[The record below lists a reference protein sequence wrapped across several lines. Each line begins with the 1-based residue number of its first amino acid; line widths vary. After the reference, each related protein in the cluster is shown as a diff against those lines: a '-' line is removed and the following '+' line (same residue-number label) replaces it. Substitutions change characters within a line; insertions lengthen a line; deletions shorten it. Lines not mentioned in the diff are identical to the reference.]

1 MALKLLVI
9 FAGGGV
15 GATLRYLVTM
25 SLQRPDLKA
34 FPWGTL
40 AANIVGCAVIGF
52 VMAWIG
58 ASEKVKPEVQLA
70 IIVGLLGGFTT
81 FSSFAYEAFRLANA
95 DEWTKAIVYVVVSN
109 VAGIGLAA
117 LTYAFA
123 TRAFFAQP

>member
-15 GATLRYLVTM
+15 GATLRYLVTV

-40 AANIVGCAVIGF
+40 AANIVGCALIGL

-58 ASEKVKPEVQLA
+58 ASERIKPEVQLA
-70 IIVGLLGGFTT
+70 IVVGLLGGFTT
-81 FSSFAYEAFRLANA
+81 FSSFAYEAFRLASA
-95 DEWTKAIVYVVVSN
+95 DEWAKAIIYVVVSN
-109 VAGIGLAA
+109 VVGLGLAA
-117 LTYAFA
+117 LAYTLA
-123 TRAFFAQP
+123 TRALFTQA